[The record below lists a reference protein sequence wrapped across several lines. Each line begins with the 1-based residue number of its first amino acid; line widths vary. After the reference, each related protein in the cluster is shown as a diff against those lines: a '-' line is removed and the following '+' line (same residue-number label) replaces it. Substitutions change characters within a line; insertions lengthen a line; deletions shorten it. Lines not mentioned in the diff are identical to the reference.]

1 MKKLCVAIL
10 GLSVAAV
17 GAPVLMHGKL
27 PASIQNDKQSDLMD
41 IKGTVRSENTKIT
54 FVADEGGKSWD
65 VVNPETLKDHVGQH
79 VQRRGTPIAVEINA
93 ALSIFLPSVES
104 PQIEVARAKVVV
116 HDIHEHADSSLV
128 RGVHKFL

>member
-10 GLSVAAV
+10 ALSVAAV
-17 GAPVLMHGKL
+17 AAPVLMHGKP

-65 VVNPETLKDHVGQH
+65 VVNPPGQIIGMANFLFH
-79 VQRRGTPIAVEINA
+79 AV
-93 ALSIFLPSVES
+93 
-104 PQIEVARAKVVV
+104 VAV
-116 HDIHEHADSSLV
+116 
-128 RGVHKFL
+128 